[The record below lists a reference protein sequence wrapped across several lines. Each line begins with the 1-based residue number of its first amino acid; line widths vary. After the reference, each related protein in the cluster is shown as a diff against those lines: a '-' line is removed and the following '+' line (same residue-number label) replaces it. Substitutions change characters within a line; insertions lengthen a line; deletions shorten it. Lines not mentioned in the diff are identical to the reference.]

1 MWRGLSSLPFWRRSS
16 RVPPVTTSVL
26 HKQIASGDTGPLY
39 ALVGGDDQEKSAVAA
54 EFAEMVDEG
63 LRAFNVERMYGG
75 DMKVS
80 DLADAANTL
89 PMMVPRRVVIVLE
102 AERLFIP
109 KRESKA
115 ADEELQRL
123 EKFLQAPPESTTIVF
138 VCGALD
144 MRRRVVKQL
153 VSQAQ
158 IVNCGVIENEADAES
173 WVKVRAARD
182 GITLDP
188 ATPRALVARTG
199 LDVVRLRA
207 GLERV
212 SLYAMGQPAITPEDV
227 RRAVSAGPEAHTDF
241 GIANAIQRNDVRE
254 ALREVGRSLEAGMVP
269 FFILGQ
275 LRLAAQRLPR
285 RRIKSA
291 VEAVFRTDIALKSSG
306 GDPRILIE
314 RLVVEMCEE
323 QAATKKP
330 ARRV

>member
-1 MWRGLSSLPFWRRSS
+1 M
-16 RVPPVTTSVL
+16 PPVATSVL
-26 HKQIASGDTGPLY
+26 RKQIASGETGPLY
-39 ALVGGDDQEKSAVAA
+39 ALVGGDDIEKSAVAA
-54 EFAEMVDEG
+54 EFADMVDEG

-75 DMKVS
+75 ETKVS
-80 DLADAANTL
+80 DLADSANTL

-102 AERLFIP
+102 AEKLFIP

-115 ADEELQRL
+115 SEEELQHL
-123 EKFLQAPPESTTIVF
+123 EEFLQAPPETTTIVF

-144 MRRRVVKQL
+144 MRRRVVKRL

-158 IVNCGVIENEADAES
+158 VVNCGVIESPDDAER

-182 GITLDP
+182 GISLDP

-199 LDVVRLRA
+199 LDIARLRA

-212 SLYAMGQPAITPEDV
+212 SLYAMGQPTITPDDV
-227 RRAVSAGPEAHTDF
+227 RQAVPAGPEAHIDF

-254 ALREVGRSLEAGMVP
+254 ALREVARSLEAGMVP

-275 LRLAAQRLPR
+275 LRIAAQRLPA
-285 RRIKSA
+285 RRIKTA

-323 QAATKKP
+323 QTRS

>member
-1 MWRGLSSLPFWRRSS
+1 M
-16 RVPPVTTSVL
+16 PPLATSVL
-26 HKQIASGDTGPLY
+26 RTQISSGETAPLY
-39 ALVGGDDQEKSAVAA
+39 ALVGGDEIEKSAVAA
-54 EFAEMVDEG
+54 ELADMVDEG

-75 DMKVS
+75 EMKVHE
-80 DLADAANTL
+80 LIDAANTL
-89 PMMVPRRVVIVLE
+89 PMMVPRRVVIVHE
-102 AERLFIP
+102 AEKLFVP

-123 EKFLQAPPESTTIVF
+123 EEFLQSPAETTTIVF

-144 MRRRVVKQL
+144 MRRRIVKKL
-153 VSQAQ
+153 VNVAQ
-158 IVNCGVIENEADAES
+158 VVNCGLIENEADAER
-173 WVKVRAARD
+173 WVKVRAARE

-188 ATPRALVARTG
+188 ATPRALVARAG

-212 SLYAMGQPAITPEDV
+212 SLFAMGQPAITPDDV
-227 RRAVSAGPEAHTDF
+227 REAVPAGPEAHTDF

-254 ALREVGRSLEAGMVP
+254 ALREVGRSLDSGMVP

-275 LRLAAQRLPR
+275 LRIAALRLPSK
-285 RRIKSA
+285 RIKPA

-306 GDPRILIE
+306 GDARILIE

-323 QAATKKP
+323 QRGP
-330 ARRV
+330 ARR

>member
-1 MWRGLSSLPFWRRSS
+1 
-16 RVPPVTTSVL
+16 VPPVATSVL
-26 HKQIASGDTGPLY
+26 RKQIASSTTGPLY
-39 ALVGGDDQEKSAVAA
+39 ALVGGDDMEKSAVAA

-75 DMKVS
+75 EISVS

-89 PMMVPRRVVIVLE
+89 PMMAPRRVVIVLE
-102 AERLFIP
+102 AEKLFIP

-115 ADEELQRL
+115 AEEEQQRL

-158 IVNCGVIENEADAES
+158 IVKCGVIENEADAES

-212 SLYAMGQPAITPEDV
+212 SLYAMGQPAVTPEDV
-227 RRAVSAGPEAHTDF
+227 RLAVSAGPEAHTDF

-323 QAATKKP
+323 QAGTKKP

>member
-1 MWRGLSSLPFWRRSS
+1 M
-16 RVPPVTTSVL
+16 TTGETAP
-26 HKQIASGDTGPLY
+26 IY
-39 ALVGGDDQEKSAVAA
+39 ALVGGDDMEKSAVAA

-75 DMKVS
+75 EIKVS
-80 DLADAANTL
+80 DLVDAANTL
-89 PMMVPRRVVIVLE
+89 PMMVPRRVIIVLE

-115 ADEELQRL
+115 AEEELQRL
-123 EKFLQAPPESTTIVF
+123 EEFLQDPPDTTTIVF

-144 MRRRVVKQL
+144 MRRRIVKRL

-158 IVNCGVIENEADAES
+158 VVNCGVIESEADAER

-182 GITLDP
+182 GISLDP

-199 LDVVRLRA
+199 LDVMRLRA

-212 SLYAMGQPAITPEDV
+212 SLYAMGQPTITPEDV
-227 RRAVSAGPEAHTDF
+227 RQAVPAGPEAYTDF

-254 ALREVGRSLEAGMVP
+254 AIREVSRSLDAGMVP
-269 FFILGQ
+269 VFILGQ
-275 LRLAAQRLPR
+275 LRFAAQRLPPR
-285 RRIKSA
+285 RVKSA

-323 QAATKKP
+323 KK
-330 ARRV
+330 RGVTR

>member
-1 MWRGLSSLPFWRRSS
+1 
-16 RVPPVTTSVL
+16 VPPVATSVL
-26 HKQIASGDTGPLY
+26 RKQIASGETEPLY
-39 ALVGGDDQEKSAVAA
+39 ALVGGDDPEKSAVAA
-54 EFAEMVDEG
+54 EFSDMVDEG

-75 DMKVS
+75 EMKVS
-80 DLADAANTL
+80 DLVDSASTL

-102 AERLFIP
+102 AEKLFIP

-115 ADEELQRL
+115 SEEELQRL
-123 EKFLQAPPESTTIVF
+123 EEFIDAPAPHTTIVF

-144 MRRRVVKQL
+144 LRRRAVKRL
-153 VSQAQ
+153 MNKAQ
-158 IVNCGVIENEADAES
+158 IVNCGVIESEADAER

-182 GITLDP
+182 GINLDP
-188 ATPRALVARTG
+188 ATPRAIVARTG
-199 LDVVRLRA
+199 LDIVRLRK

-212 SLYAMGQPAITPEDV
+212 SLYALGDAPITPEDV
-227 RRAVSAGPEAHTDF
+227 RQAVPAGPEAHADF

-275 LRLAAQRLPR
+275 IRLAAQRLPAR
-285 RRIKSA
+285 RVKSA

-314 RLVVEMCEE
+314 RLVVELCEG
-323 QAATKKP
+323 
-330 ARRV
+330 RRA